1 MFNKFLLILILSPW
15 ILSCQN
21 SLIGELTP
29 PKDYSFVILYKLT
42 PTGKV
47 YVQDTKVDNG
57 EFKLNLDSNLEEGSY
72 RLVYNLPEEENFFD
86 LILSNKENVSLSF
99 SETKGIV
106 FNKGQNKILMEYLVD
121 MSEIQQEI
129 NSRISSPTSTA
140 EEIESLLTRQSEIQT
155 KAENDSKDF
164 YASTLIKSLKPFITD
179 NYTNKE
185 VYEIS
190 RKSNF
195 FSDFD
200 FEDTQLQSSPFP
212 LEKIKSYYH
221 EFVTMKGGVNYQS
234 AINDIHLAIK
244 DASPEFQK
252 HLLESFWQ
260 SLLNNNRTNAANYLG
275 LRYLITLANT
285 LEDKELSEKLQR
297 VKSLSIGEKAPN
309 FTLSDFDNSMSLY
322 DLEGSEFYILA
333 FWSTECSHC
342 LKHIPELHEKM
353 KTVTSD
359 KIKVVAIGLEI
370 DEETWRERTKEL
382 PDFIHVLAKDDA
394 LTELA
399 RIYDI
404 KATPTFYVL
413 NEEKRIAAKPR
424 GLQSLYIG
432 IEASAEQ

>member
-1 MFNKFLLILILSPW
+1 MFNKLLLILILSPW

-21 SLIGELTP
+21 SLNGKLSPST
-29 PKDYSFVILYKLT
+29 DYNFVILYKLT
-42 PTGKV
+42 PTGKA
-47 YVQDTKVDNG
+47 YALDTILDNG

-86 LILSNKENVSLSF
+86 LILSNKENVNFTF
-99 SETKGIV
+99 SEEKGVV
-106 FNKGQNKILMEYLVD
+106 FSGGQNKILTEYLEN
-121 MSEIQQEI
+121 MNEIQQEI
-129 NSRISSPTSTA
+129 NTKITSGSSSTK
-140 EEIESLLTRQSEIQT
+140 EIESLLARQTEVQT
-155 KAENDSKDF
+155 KAEKDSKNT
-164 YASTLIKSLKPFITD
+164 YASTFIKSLKPFIPD
-179 NYTNKE
+179 NYINKE

-190 RKSNF
+190 TKSNYF
-195 FSDFD
+195 NNFD
-200 FEDTQLQSSPFP
+200 FKNTQLQSSSFP
-212 LEKIKSYYH
+212 LEKIKNYYH

-260 SLLNNNRTNAANYLG
+260 DLLNNNRNNAANYLG

-285 LEDKELSEKLQR
+285 LEDKELSEKLQL

-309 FTLSDFDNSMSLY
+309 FTLTDFDDSKSLY
-322 DLEGSEFYILA
+322 DLEGSEFFILA

-370 DEETWRERTKEL
+370 EEETWREKTKEL
-382 PDFIHVLAKDDA
+382 PDFIHVLAKGDT
-394 LTELA
+394 LTELT

-413 NEEKRIAAKPR
+413 NVEKRIAAKPR
-424 GLQSLYIG
+424 GLQNLYIG